1 MEIESPLAGNKSRF
15 NSWPGNR
22 HQLLHRR
29 LVILTWISRW
39 CSWPRLFH
47 WLIHSHQISKK
58 FHTSWTSNIT
68 GGKVF
73 LPKVAE
79 IRKDLHLK
87 RSELADLLF
96 EEPEER
102 AKIDELARKILAS
115 QAKLENEV
123 IEHILE
129 EKELLSPLQKRKF
142 YEIIVEQFSSGGLG
156 VHDVKGRKTWSP
168 K

>member
-1 MEIESPLAGNKSRF
+1 MPAFYFTTGFISSFLIIIILIAAIYYYLTKKWEKSSKIQGYLDLIPDLNETQRRQVQEIR
-15 NSWPGNR
+15 
-22 HQLLHRR
+22 
-29 LVILTWISRW
+29 
-39 CSWPRLFH
+39 
-47 WLIHSHQISKK
+47 
-58 FHTSWTSNIT
+58 
-68 GGKVF
+68 KVF

-79 IRKDLHLK
+79 IRKDLYLK

-156 VHDVKGRKTWSP
+156 VHDVKGRKT
-168 K
+168 